1 MSRTDSRSEKSMKSL
16 FLSFCLVH
24 SLFFS
29 SSAAMQSKDLS
40 RQINAYAKQEQ
51 YLRNILFHLTTKIDS
66 YLSRSQIFELGKV
79 YLQAEQNHFSH
90 HFDEK
95 QLEKQLLDHF
105 NEMIH
110 LEKLQTIRN
119 SYQEQIEK
127 VQEKKDECVR
137 LQEQLF
143 LEHPELRGFNDQGEK
158 NDQSLLAGTYDLPAF
173 GSIGHIQEEGT
184 SCLGMVD
191 TNLIEPSASWA
202 LPFMNGFVSAG
213 TWNYPQGGLHLGLD
227 YAVDMYSSL
236 YAPANGIILYADAP
250 SPEDG
255 GYLGNWCGW
264 PAGAGN
270 SICMMTKVGEQ
281 YYAITFAHLSST
293 LFVRAGQS
301 VQQGDRL
308 ALSGNSGNSTGPHCH
323 IEVFSLTTDAD
334 SVVNYF
340 MKEGADFSFG
350 NGWDQPDTC
359 SAYACRIR
367 PESVF

>member
-1 MSRTDSRSEKSMKSL
+1 MKHL

-24 SLFFS
+24 SLFFP
-29 SSAAMQSKDLS
+29 SSATWQSQDLS
-40 RQINAYAKQEQ
+40 RQINAYMKQERSIQ
-51 YLRNILFHLTTKIDS
+51 SILFRLTNKIDS
-66 YLSRSQIFELGKV
+66 YLSRFQVFELGKV
-79 YLQAEQNHFSH
+79 YLQAEQNHFPH
-90 HFDEK
+90 HFDEEL
-95 QLEKQLLDHF
+95 LEKQLHDYS
-105 NEMIH
+105 NETIH
-110 LEKLQTIRN
+110 LEKLQTIR
-119 SYQEQIEK
+119 SDYQKQIED
-127 VQEKKDECVR
+127 VQAKKEQLIK
-137 LQEQLF
+137 LQQQLF
-143 LEHPELRGFNDQGEK
+143 LEHPELRGFSDQGEK
-158 NDQSLLAGTYDLPAF
+158 NDQSMLKGTYDLPAF

-184 SCLGMVD
+184 SCLAMVD
-191 TNLIEPSASWA
+191 AHLIEPSSGWS

-213 TWNYPQGGLHLGLD
+213 TWSYPQGGLHLGLD
-227 YAVDMYSSL
+227 YALDMHSSL

-270 SICMMTKVGEQ
+270 SICMLVKVKEQ
-281 YYAITFAHLSST
+281 YYAVTFAHLSST
-293 LFVRAGQS
+293 LFIRAGQS
-301 VQQGDRL
+301 VQQGDLL

-323 IEVFSLTTDAD
+323 VEVFSLTTDVD

-340 MKEGADFSFG
+340 MEGADFSFG